1 MLLKP
6 LYAERYRLITV
17 SVFIYLAILSWGKLG
32 DLVIDIGHEVETP
45 TRILDGQILYRDIQS
60 YYSPLANYVNA
71 WILMIFGRNLS
82 IFYGIGLSLSL
93 LFAVTLYQLVQRIV
107 NEKYACLT
115 CTAVLSYCAFSPGL
129 SNLIL
134 PYSYATT
141 YGTLITA
148 VLFLVI
154 QNYLARPHFL
164 TSMSMGTL
172 CGLALL
178 AKQEY
183 GIACIG
189 VVFLVLTLWHLEGEP
204 RSSFLLKLR
213 KLAADLLLVLAPLTL
228 VVALPLWYFLQ
239 HVSWHQLMDENLFPF
254 QKFTV
259 YKNSELFKVSP
270 TKTLVVWGKN
280 LLVFLVSSAPV
291 VLALWAIRHRV
302 KSEWG
307 QILVAT
313 AVAAPFSFLLL
324 LFFTKTNGLPFL
336 PLSRL
341 HWSIGIFA
349 LTALGY
355 RFIAPA
361 IGRSTALLLMALFTD
376 VLLLNLRWL
385 WSMELYAIYSVFL
398 VVLFGITLG
407 LLEPYLKHLV
417 LPSSYLSV
425 CVILMLIARTEYFSG
440 YDGTVTSPYG
450 IMHTYQKPA
459 MTQAFNQTLAF
470 LKREVRPEDR
480 NKVLVLSEG
489 MLLNFLSGTHSPS
502 RQTTF
507 LPGVLLNAQEET
519 AFIQEMDRKGVRT
532 IVLVDRPYPEWTYK
546 EYRNFNPLV
555 YRWITQGHRQVA
567 AFPNAKDGKNLIRI
581 YQPFTAGAS

>member
-17 SVFIYLAILSWGKLG
+17 AVFIYLAVLSWGKLG

-71 WILMIFGRNLS
+71 WILMIFGRNLAV
-82 IFYGIGLSLSL
+82 FYGIGLSLSL
-93 LFAVTLYQLVQRIV
+93 LFTVTLYQLVRPIV

-115 CTAVLSYCAFSPGL
+115 CAAVLAYCAFSPGL

-134 PYSYATT
+134 PYSYAAT
-141 YGTLITA
+141 YGTLITT

-154 QNYLARPHFL
+154 QKYLTRPHFL
-164 TSMSMGTL
+164 TSLSMGTL

-189 VVFLVLTLWHLEGEP
+189 VVFLVLTIWHLDGEP
-204 RSSFLLKLR
+204 RSFVLKFR
-213 KLAADLLLVLAPLTL
+213 KLAVDLLLVLAPLVL
-228 VVALPLWYFLQ
+228 VVALPLGYFLQ
-239 HVSWHQLMDENLFPF
+239 HMSWHQLMDENLFPL
-254 QKFTV
+254 QKFAV

-270 TKTLVVWGKN
+270 AKTLAVWGKT
-280 LLVFLVSSAPV
+280 LLVFLASSAPV

-307 QILVAT
+307 QILVAP

-324 LFFTKTNGLPFL
+324 FLFTKTNGLPVL

-341 HWSIGIFA
+341 HWSIGVFA
-349 LTALGY
+349 IAALGY
-355 RFIAPA
+355 RFIVSAL
-361 IGRSTALLLMALFTD
+361 GRPTTLLLLAIFTH
-376 VLLLNLRWL
+376 VFLLNLRWL
-385 WSMELYAIYSVFL
+385 WSMELYPIYSIFL

-417 LPSSYLSV
+417 LPSSYLAV
-425 CVILMLIARTEYFSG
+425 CVILILVVQTRNFSS

-450 IMHTYQKPA
+450 TMYTFQKPA

-489 MLLNFLSGTHSPS
+489 MLLNFLSGTHSSS

-507 LPGVLLNAQEET
+507 LPGVLLNAQEEK
-519 AFIQEMDRKGVRT
+519 AFIQEMDRKGLRY

-567 AFPNAKDGKNLIRI
+567 AFPDAKDGKNLIRI
-581 YQPFTAGAS
+581 YQPLAAGAS

>member
-1 MLLKP
+1 LLKP
-6 LYAERYRLITV
+6 LYPQYYRLITAA
-17 SVFIYLAILSWGKLG
+17 VFIYLAVLSWGKLG
-32 DLVIDIGHEVETP
+32 DLVIDLGHEVETP
-45 TRILDGQILYRDIQS
+45 ARILDGQILYRDIQS
-60 YYSPLANYVNA
+60 YYSPLASYVNA
-71 WILMIFGRNLS
+71 WVLMVFGRDLAV
-82 IFYGIGLSLSL
+82 FYGIGLALSFL
-93 LFAVTLYQLVQRIV
+93 LTVVLYQLVRQIV

-115 CTAVLSYCAFSPGL
+115 CAAVLAYCAFSPTGI
-129 SNLIL
+129 NLVV
-134 PYSYATT
+134 PYSYGTT

-148 VLFLVI
+148 VLFLVL
-154 QNYLARPHFL
+154 QEHVQRPHVL
-164 TSMSMGTL
+164 TLLSMGTI

-183 GIACIG
+183 GLASIG
-189 VVFLVLTLWHLEGEP
+189 VVCLVLTLQHWSRETLSWLHKLKELVVD
-204 RSSFLLKLR
+204 LLIVS
-213 KLAADLLLVLAPLTL
+213 APLLLV
-228 VVALPLWYFLQ
+228 VILPLGYFLQ
-239 HVSWHQLMDENLFPF
+239 YVSWQQLITENLFPS
-254 QKFTV
+254 QKFEV
-259 YKNSELFKVSP
+259 FKNSELFQRSP
-270 TKTLVVWGKN
+270 VKTFKVWGQT
-280 LLVFLVSSAPV
+280 LLFFLVFSTPV
-291 VLALWAIRHRV
+291 LLTLGAIHKRV
-302 KSEWG
+302 RSEWG
-307 QILVAT
+307 QILLAT
-313 AVAAPFSFLLL
+313 AIAAPLSLLL
-324 LFFTKTNGLPFL
+324 LNLFTKSKSIGLML
-336 PLSRL
+336 PLSWL
-341 HWSIGIFA
+341 HWSIGVFA
-349 LTALGY
+349 VVALGY
-355 RFIAPA
+355 RFIASA
-361 IGRSTALLLMALFTD
+361 LGRPTALLLMALFTD

-407 LLEPYLKHLV
+407 LLEPYLKHLL

-440 YDGTVTSPYG
+440 YDGTVISPYG
-450 IMHTYQKPA
+450 TMHTYQKPA

-567 AFPNAKDGKNLIRI
+567 AFPNAKDGKSLIRI
-581 YQPFTAGAS
+581 YQPFTADAP